1 MFSYSVHIPKN
12 VNLMRARR
20 INPRP
25 NWLYSGP
32 RPYHRVTN
40 RLTLVLR
47 IRNHPKPFPRPS
59 HANSTTPFDAV
70 VQTKPLGAGSRH
82 NSPSWAVAV
91 SRLGIR
97 VLRLIFV
104 GQSRLGTE
112 SRARRHT
119 ATFVGTWRGPSR
131 TYRKEVFSSYRRTC
145 TR

>member
-1 MFSYSVHIPKN
+1 MQVPHVLI
-12 VNLMRARR
+12 L
-20 INPRP
+20 RP
-25 NWLYSGP
+25 NSQKCKLDEGAEDKP
-32 RPYHRVTN
+32 TGFTPVRVRITE

-70 VQTKPLGAGSRH
+70 VQTKPHGAGSRH
-82 NSPSWAVAV
+82 NNPSWAVAV

-119 ATFVGTWRGPSR
+119 ATFVGTWRGP
-131 TYRKEVFSSYRRTC
+131 EPNV
-145 TR
+145 